1 MRTILFLLQ
10 KEFIQIFRNRTM
22 LPIIFVVP
30 IVQLLILVNAATF
43 EMKNINLAVVDNDHS
58 AMSRGLISHF
68 EGSPFYTII
77 PVEQS
82 TENAIDQINSNRVD
96 AALVIP
102 NRFEADFTNGQNP
115 SVQLLIN
122 SINGAVAGLTNAYSS
137 MIILQFV
144 QQEFANSNFSSMMVP
159 KIDVVPRYWYNPEIN
174 YSHFMVPGILAI
186 LVTIIGMFLTAINLV
201 REKEMGTMEQINVT
215 PIKKYQFIIGKLIP
229 FLIIGLVELGF
240 GLLIGKLIF
249 NIPIVGSLWLL
260 FSFTTLYLIFALSGG
275 LFLSATASSQQQVM
289 FMAFF
294 FMIVF
299 VLMSGIFTPTE
310 SMPRWAQY
318 FNIIN
323 PLYYFMKVI
332 RMVLL
337 KGANF
342 REILTYFIS
351 ISVLAFGMLALAIG
365 KFKKTV

>member
-10 KEFIQIFRNRTM
+10 KEFLQVFRNKTM

-43 EMKNINLAVVDNDHS
+43 EIKNVNLAIVDNDHS
-58 AMSRGLISHF
+58 ATSRSLITHF
-68 EGSPFYTII
+68 EGSPLYTII

-82 TENAIDQINSNRVD
+82 MEQAVESINANISD
-96 AALVIP
+96 AALIIP
-102 NRFEADFTNGQNP
+102 SNFEYDIVNGNQPN
-115 SVQLLIN
+115 VQLLIN
-122 SINGAVAGLTNAYSS
+122 SINGAAAGLINGYS
-137 MIILQFV
+137 MGVI
-144 QQEFANSNFSSMMVP
+144 SNFISKEFYSLQP
-159 KIDVVPRYWYNPEIN
+159 SPLLPNRINVVPRYWFNPELK
-174 YSHFMVPGILAI
+174 YSHFMVPGILVI

-215 PIKKYQFIIGKLIP
+215 PIKKYQFILGKLIP
-229 FLIIGLVELGF
+229 FWIIGLVELGF
-240 GLLIGKLIF
+240 GLLIGWIIF
-249 NIPIVGSLWLL
+249 RIPIEGSLLLL
-260 FSFTTLYLIFALSGG
+260 FGFAAIYLLMALGVG

-299 VLMSGIFTPTE
+299 ILMSGIFTPAE
-310 SMPRWAQY
+310 SMPSWAKT
-318 FNIIN
+318 FNQIN

-337 KGANF
+337 KGAGF
-342 REILTYFIS
+342 RDIFTHFVAIS
-351 ISVLAFGMLALAIG
+351 ILAFGAIALAIG
-365 KFKKTV
+365 RFKKTV

>member
-1 MRTILFLLQ
+1 
-10 KEFIQIFRNRTM
+10 M

-43 EMKNINLAVVDNDHS
+43 EMKNVNLAIVDNDHS
-58 AMSRGLISHF
+58 STSRNIISHF
-68 EGSPFYTII
+68 DGSPFFTII
-77 PVEQS
+77 PSYQS
-82 TENAIDQINSNRVD
+82 VNQAMDLINSNIAD
-96 AALVIP
+96 AVIVIT
-102 NRFEADFTNGQNP
+102 NKFELQIRNSQQASIQI
-115 SVQLLIN
+115 LIN
-122 SINGAVAGLTNAYSS
+122 SINGVNAGLTNAYSS
-137 MIILQFV
+137 NIIQKTIQDELASFRHQ
-144 QQEFANSNFSSMMVP
+144 ANMVIP
-159 KIDVVPRYWYNPEIN
+159 QIDVVSRYWYNQEIN

-215 PIKKYQFIIGKLIP
+215 PIKKHHFIIGKLVP
-229 FLIIGLVELGF
+229 FLIIGLVELAF

-249 NIPIVGSLWLL
+249 DIPIEGSLLLL
-260 FSFTTLYLIFALSGG
+260 FAFVSVYLVFALSVG
-275 LFLSATASSQQQVM
+275 LFLSSSASSQQQVM

-310 SMPRWAQY
+310 SMPQWAQY
-318 FNIIN
+318 FNLIN

-342 REILTYFIS
+342 AEIKYYFLS
-351 ISVLAFGMLALAIG
+351 ISLLATGMFLLAIG

>member
-10 KEFIQIFRNRTM
+10 KEFLQVFRNKTM

-43 EMKNINLAVVDNDHS
+43 EIKNVNLAIVDHDHS
-58 AMSRGLISHF
+58 SLSRSLISHF
-68 EGSPFYTII
+68 EGSPLYTIVPI
-77 PVEQS
+77 EQS
-82 TENAIDQINSNRVD
+82 MEHAVESINANSSD
-96 AALVIP
+96 AALIIP
-102 NRFEADFTNGQNP
+102 SKFEIDTQNGNKP
-115 SVQLLIN
+115 SIQLLIN
-122 SINGAVAGLTNAYSS
+122 SINGAAAGLVNGYT
-137 MIILQFV
+137 MGIINNFMMNELVPPQPMGLQPSRI
-144 QQEFANSNFSSMMVP
+144 N
-159 KIDVVPRYWYNPEIN
+159 VVPQYWFNSELK
-174 YSHFMVPGILAI
+174 YSHFMVPGILVI

-215 PIKKYQFIIGKLIP
+215 PIKKYQFILGKLIP

-240 GLLIGKLIF
+240 GLFIGWLIF
-249 NIPIVGSLWLL
+249 RIPIEGSLLLL
-260 FSFTTLYLIFALSGG
+260 FGFAAIYLLMALGVG
-275 LFLSATASSQQQVM
+275 LLLSATATSQQQVM

-299 VLMSGIFTPTE
+299 ILMSGIFTPAE
-310 SMPRWAQY
+310 SMPQWAQT
-318 FNIIN
+318 FNKIN

-337 KGANF
+337 KGAGLKDIVPYIF
-342 REILTYFIS
+342 AIS
-351 ISVLAFGMLALAIG
+351 ALAIGSIALAIG